1 MPNIDQVQLPD
12 GSQYNLRDN
21 ISGYVTAQYVNDAID
36 GLTKANVGLGNVDNT
51 SDLNKPVSTAQQT
64 ALNGKTNTTVIAPT
78 EATTTASRRYE
89 IGEQFILNGVL
100 YTATAVIASG
110 DSIIVNTNC
119 DLSESITEQID
130 GKAEKTDLT
139 SISERGTTAS
149 QAISAGTYFYL
160 NGTLVRAKTAIASGA
175 TFTLNTNYE
184 VVSDGALNKPLKYST
199 EEYVIG
205 TWIDGSTLYEKTI
218 SVSASASPQSGR
230 ATCDMI
236 LQEGISQLVNA
247 EGYVYL
253 RQSNVYSNQGLM
265 LGYVAVGSSGQVAQQ
280 ASIYFQNNKAV
291 VRVQTYGDST
301 FDGAKAT
308 VTLRYT
314 KTS

>member
-12 GSQYNLRDN
+12 GSQYNLKDN
-21 ISGYVTAQYVNDAID
+21 ISGFVTAGYVDSVIS
-36 GLTKANVGLGNVDNT
+36 GLTKADVGLGNVDNT

-64 ALNGKTNTTVIAPT
+64 ALNGKTDTTVIAPT

-139 SISERGTTAS
+139 SIFESGTTAS
-149 QAISAGTYFYL
+149 QAIGIGTYFYL

-175 TFTLNTNYE
+175 TFTLNTNYT
-184 VVSDGALNKPLKYST
+184 VITAGALNAPR
-199 EEYVIG
+199 
-205 TWIDGSTLYEKTI
+205 TL
-218 SVSASASPQSGR
+218 
-230 ATCDMI
+230 
-236 LQEGISQLVNA
+236 
-247 EGYVYL
+247 
-253 RQSNVYSNQGLM
+253 
-265 LGYVAVGSSGQVAQQ
+265 
-280 ASIYFQNNKAV
+280 
-291 VRVQTYGDST
+291 DST
-301 FDGAKAT
+301 QDTLSQGVAYTTPSDGILRIYIASGSIAFGMDSVASFTYTGAQT
-308 VTLRYT
+308 VGLYLPKGTVITPTTLSGSNALKFLSYR
-314 KTS
+314 

>member
-12 GSQYNLRDN
+12 GSQYNLKDS
-21 ISGYVTAQYVNDAID
+21 ISNYVTAQYVNDAID

-110 DSIIVNTNC
+110 DTIIENTNC
-119 DLSESITEQID
+119 DLSESITEQIEE
-130 GKAEKTDLT
+130 KAEKTDLT
-139 SISERGTTAS
+139 SIFESGATAS

-160 NGTLVRAKTAIASGA
+160 DGTLVRAKINIASGA

-184 VVSDGALNKPLKYST
+184 VVTVGTLNDKFNWEIGVPKLIGETYIGRDIYRTMYATGNLGPNAVKTLDANLKNIKVLRWGGYINAGNNVFALPYTNTTNIGYDFQVQVNSSNGLV
-199 EEYVIG
+199 VICG
-205 TWIDGSTLYEKTI
+205 SNCETSWNGIIWID
-218 SVSASASPQSGR
+218 
-230 ATCDMI
+230 
-236 LQEGISQLVNA
+236 
-247 EGYVYL
+247 
-253 RQSNVYSNQGLM
+253 
-265 LGYVAVGSSGQVAQQ
+265 
-280 ASIYFQNNKAV
+280 YFV
-291 VRVQTYGDST
+291 P
-301 FDGAKAT
+301 
-308 VTLRYT
+308 
-314 KTS
+314 